1 MILPKADQEI
11 IKRIIKRDEGAV
23 INFYKKNFPLVFN
36 FINRE
41 LKDQKTTEELAQDTF
56 FDFIEEVRDFRF
68 QSSIKTFLLTIARN
82 KTIDYIRKK
91 KIKKILFS
99 AVPSFIVE
107 KASAIL
113 LDNELEKKE
122 LSKKINDVFKS
133 LPNDYELILRL
144 KYIEDDKV
152 KNIAKKLALSF
163 KATESLLF
171 RARKAFTKA
180 FKSTT

>member
-1 MILPKADQEI
+1 MILPKVDREI
-11 IKRIIKRDEGAV
+11 IEKIIEKDEKAV

-41 LKDQKTTEELAQDTF
+41 LNDKKTAEELAQDTF
-56 FDFIEEVRDFRF
+56 FDFLEEVRDFRF
-68 QSSIKTFLLTIARN
+68 QSSIKTFLLAIARN
-82 KTIDYIRKK
+82 KTIDFIRKK

-99 AVPSFIVE
+99 AVPSFVIE

-113 LDNELEKKE
+113 LDDDLEKKE
-122 LSKKINDVFKS
+122 LSKKIDNAFKS

-171 RARKAFTKA
+171 RARKAFVKV
-180 FKSTT
+180 FKSTI